1 MNIDEKKMKLINEFM
16 NMAKGRTSEEI
27 LPLIL
32 AVSKKSKQMGLSFTK
47 EETLYRIEQTK
58 KEMPEKDRARVDMIL
73 NMML

>member
-32 AVSKKSKQMGLSFTK
+32 AVSKKSKQMGLSFTR
-47 EETLYRIEQTK
+47 EETLYLIEQIK
-58 KEMPEKDRARVDMIL
+58 KDMPEKDRARVDMIL

>member
-32 AVSKKSKQMGLSFTK
+32 AVSKKSKQMGLSFTR
-47 EETLYRIEQTK
+47 EETLYLIEQIK
-58 KEMPEKDRARVDMIL
+58 KDMPEKDRTRVDMIL

>member
-16 NMAKGRTSEEI
+16 NMAKGRTPEEI

-32 AVSKKSKQMGLSFTK
+32 AVSKKSKQMGLSFTR
-47 EETLYRIEQTK
+47 EETLYLIEQIK
-58 KEMPEKDRARVDMIL
+58 KDMPEKDRARVDMIL

>member
-32 AVSKKSKQMGLSFTK
+32 AVSKKSKQMGLSFTR
-47 EETLYRIEQTK
+47 EETLYLIEQIK
-58 KEMPEKDRARVDMIL
+58 KDMPEKDRARVNMIL

>member
-16 NMAKGRTSEEI
+16 NMARGRTSEEI

-32 AVSKKSKQMGLSFTK
+32 AVSKKSKQMGLSFTR
-47 EETLYRIEQTK
+47 EETLYLIEQIK
-58 KEMPEKDRARVDMIL
+58 KDMPEKDRARVDMIL

>member
-32 AVSKKSKQMGLSFTK
+32 AVSKKSKQMGLSFTR
-47 EETLYRIEQTK
+47 EETLYLIEQTK